1 MDPMDKNDT
10 LVTDDV
16 DVTAETDIPV
26 EESKT
31 SLEFEIAEEGGL
43 VFMSETDASFDEQG
57 GLVFTGEA
65 DITPEPEPEPE
76 PDPTPTEEFSIPD
89 SFEPEEKYA
98 STSFVEDPF
107 GMKTTY
113 VPRFT
118 GVSENYRMKG
128 DPRPA
133 PTPEKEEKRADDP
146 LAEEEPLPLDP
157 TAEIGESAPV
167 ERVVVS
173 TAPAVNNEPTDESIK
188 VYKFEPVA
196 DTTPTPAPAPAVEPA
211 LEEVEEPV
219 EEPTPAPAPKVLK
232 RPEEYDIP
240 DPETHSTVITY
251 EDATEDL
258 SPTVSARNVKREF
271 VAPIQRDTFKDKFLD
286 GLMSVRLRLIAA
298 ILLVAVMLGGEL
310 MRALGNEPLAYIG
323 LSTRSYAGAV
333 VDLMFSIALFALA
346 LPEIIRAFGALLKKV
361 FAPELLTV
369 ISLAALVGY
378 TAVIVA
384 DQSVNYLRFG
394 TLYAIQIL
402 AVIIGGLCRVKG
414 DFSAFKIVSRNMRK
428 NVLIKKLTRELPR
441 ENMALDG
448 TVDEYSSKTA
458 RMFRTVFVN
467 DFFAHASR
475 TVENSA
481 NNLLILG
488 CSVGLSAVTGVVS
501 FFLFEN
507 SVSYA
512 VQAAMLLLLIACP
525 TFSLLIHKL
534 PYCHAARVAGKEGTA
549 FVGEGALYDAADL
562 DVIAYED
569 TEIFGVEDVTIKKVH
584 LYGKVFNTAKAMH
597 QMYAIFSSVGGP
609 LDTVFSATVDHKG
622 TTATDVVIE
631 EDGIEGTVDGHRV
644 AAGSEEYMR
653 RHGIRI
659 PSDDYRTSRTVTDST
674 RVLYGAEDGEVYVK
688 FFIRY
693 SFTEEFTMILPYL
706 KEQGIVPLVY
716 TRDPNIN
723 NDLLKTITMGEDVIR
738 VMKKDGARTT
748 EEKTYRQL
756 SSNVVTLG
764 DRGNIINIAF
774 IARKYAAFQSSQSVI
789 ELISMIVGAALAA
802 LVAIGGMIDA
812 AAMALVGGLALWQ
825 LAWCVVLFVR
835 SRLAFRISK
844 NK

>member
-1 MDPMDKNDT
+1 MDFIEKNDV
-10 LVTDDV
+10 LVDEDV
-16 DVTAETDIPV
+16 NTVTETDIPT
-26 EESKT
+26 EEAKT

-43 VFMSETDASFDEQG
+43 VFMSETDVSFDERG
-57 GLVFTGEA
+57 GLVFAGEA
-65 DITPEPEPEPE
+65 DITPEPETDFE
-76 PDPTPTEEFSIPD
+76 PDPTPAEEFSVPD
-89 SFEPEEKYA
+89 SYELEDKYT

-118 GVSENYRMKG
+118 DVSENYRMKG

-133 PTPEKEEKRADDP
+133 PVPERTEKKTDDP
-146 LAEEEPLPLDP
+146 LAEEESLPIDP
-157 TAEIGESAPV
+157 TAEIGEGTPV
-167 ERVVVS
+167 ERVVVT
-173 TAPAVNNEPTDESIK
+173 TAPATSNEPTDESIK

-196 DTTPTPAPAPAVEPA
+196 DTAPSTVAEPAVEPVV
-211 LEEVEEPV
+211 EEVEEPV

-240 DPETHSTVITY
+240 DPETRSTVITY

-258 SPTVSARNVKREF
+258 SPTVNAKSVRHEF

-286 GLMSVRLRLIAA
+286 SLMSVRLRLIAA
-298 ILLVAVMLGGEL
+298 ILLVAVMVVAEI
-310 MRALGNEPLAYIG
+310 MRLFGNEPLAYIG
-323 LSTRSYAGAV
+323 LSGRSYAGAV
-333 VDLMFSIALFALA
+333 VDLMFAVALFALA
-346 LPEIIRAFGALLKKV
+346 LPEIVRAFATLLKKV
-361 FAPELLTV
+361 FAPELFAV
-369 ISLAALVGY
+369 ISLLALFGY

-394 TLYAIQIL
+394 ILYALQIL
-402 AVIIGGLCRVKG
+402 SVIIGGLFRLKG
-414 DFSAFKIVSRNMRK
+414 DFAAFRIVARNMRK

-441 ENMALDG
+441 ENIALDG
-448 TVDEYSSKTA
+448 AVDEYSSKTA

-488 CSVGLSAVTGVVS
+488 CSLGLSAVTGVVS

-507 SVSYA
+507 SISYA
-512 VQAAMLLLLIACP
+512 VQSAMLLLLVACP

-609 LDTVFSATVDHKG
+609 LDNVFSATVDHKG

-631 EDGIEGTVDGHRV
+631 EDGILGTVDGHRV

-653 RHGIRI
+653 RHGMRI

-723 NDLLKTITMGEDVIR
+723 NELLKTITMGEDVIR

-774 IARKYAAFQSSQSVI
+774 IARKYAAFQSSQSVV

-825 LAWCVVLFVR
+825 VAWCVVLFVR